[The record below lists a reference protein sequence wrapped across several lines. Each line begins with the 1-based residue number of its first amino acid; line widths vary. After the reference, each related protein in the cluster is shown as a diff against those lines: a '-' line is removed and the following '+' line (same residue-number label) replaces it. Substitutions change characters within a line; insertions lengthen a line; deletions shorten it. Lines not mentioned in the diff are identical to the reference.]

1 MNNLQ
6 KILEMLFKRVSP
18 EEVINDR
25 IIYDQFTEKE
35 FIKLSHSYQKK
46 YSDDEVLNMLEYYK
60 SNFERQKIKFNEFSN
75 EYAKGEINVFSALFS
90 YCDEVLTL
98 KENQVLCQYK
108 YLLNWRELASIINE
122 DIFIA
127 AYMARQ
133 TNHMKTEDVGFSWDV
148 VTRHNNARLYLIL
161 QKGISENHFHFWGS
175 IPIFQMSWISLMNNV
190 TSSKMLEYLREY
202 DDEKRDT
209 NIKYSKNYI
218 EKPLSIQYLQAA
230 YIRMLLF
237 SFLTETKIKIGS
249 YKIYYKEILKKLRG
263 KNLPN
268 GLEKQLKNLKCR
280 DFFATQTVEK
290 VRNKLN
296 EAVEI
301 KSCTWLFR
309 EIFLLAGENNEDMY
323 RDVLNENPII
333 SWILNKMLSETTVTR
348 EIAEEIEECII
359 KNQEEKMKYCL
370 YQMLLAAEVNLETL
384 YDFLPKDVFNQFWQQ
399 RTLKNVK
406 KILKSS
412 FLLTKYRSELQD
424 VIDGFNANYRT
435 NALEH
440 KKYKL
445 EDYMLYSI
453 DRRGA
458 NGSFSGENW
467 LLYSM
472 FQKVNS
478 TYYKKDEH
486 LNLFY
491 AYILL
496 RENIHSEIVQVND
509 KVGFS
514 NFQKYQSRKGDLI
527 EDEMFLDYDV
537 QKALSYNLL
546 KDNMES
552 LEVRITPPET
562 IRKMRKQIRD
572 IDQLINPDKKKSTQ
586 DRYFYVYHFIKEL
599 ESANS
604 GNAYLR
610 CRHYKKREEI
620 EQRAKEIIKFRRKDS
635 SIAKRVLGI
644 DACSSEIGCRP
655 EIFASAFRFLS
666 NHVVLNSKQNRESF
680 VAPEYRVAVKK
691 KFKDFSN
698 ELPQLRIT
706 YHAGEEFLDV
716 ADGLRAIDEAMLFFN
731 LDCGDR
737 LGHAIALG
745 INVEEWYRVKG
756 NRILISKQDYLD
768 NIVWMHGRIVELG
781 VEGQE
786 ELKDYLQKEFSLYF
800 KEIYENYI
808 DPETVRIIFKKM
820 EKEYQKN
827 KDLLPYGVRN
837 YKPNFDIHSYYRAW
851 KLRGDDPLYYKNGY
865 FEYNR
870 FSVENSFDFYRIN
883 REFPAHFEIRYM
895 PDVALLYY
903 YYHYSTFVRKKGE
916 MRIEK
921 EISPLYIKG
930 VKVIQKKMQEL
941 VGIKGIAIETNPS
954 SNYLISTFRDY
965 RKHPI
970 IEFYNNG
977 LEIDPEKLAECPQL
991 CVSINTD
998 DKGVFSTTLE
1008 NEYSLMACALENMKN
1023 PDGSFKYSREQIYEW
1038 LEHIREMGNM
1048 QSFQSEYQKNKVL
1061 KS

>member
-1 MNNLQ
+1 MDNLQ

-18 EEVINDR
+18 EEVIKDK
-25 IIYDQFTEKE
+25 IIYDRFDEKE
-35 FIKLSHSYQKK
+35 FIKLSHSYAKN
-46 YSDDEVLNMLEYYK
+46 YSDDEMINMWQYYK
-60 SNFERQKIKFNEFSN
+60 SNFERQEIKFNGFAG
-75 EYAKGEINVFSALFS
+75 EYGKDDINVFSALFA
-90 YCDEVLTL
+90 YCDEVLIL

-108 YLLNWRELASIINE
+108 YLLSWRELSSIINE

-133 TNHMKTEDVGFSWDV
+133 SNHMKMEDIGFSWDV
-148 VTRHNNARLYLIL
+148 VTRHNNARLYLLL

-209 NIKYSKNYI
+209 NIKYSKDYI

-230 YIRMLLF
+230 YIRVLLF
-237 SFLTETKIKIGS
+237 SFLTGTKIKIGS
-249 YKIYYKEILKKLRG
+249 YKVLYKKI
-263 KNLPN
+263 
-268 GLEKQLKNLKCR
+268 LEKLKENFLNSVDQQLEKLNR
-280 DFFATQTVEK
+280 RVFFETQTVENI
-290 VRNKLN
+290 RNKLS
-296 EAVEI
+296 EAVGI

-309 EIFLLAGENNEDMY
+309 EIFLLTEGNDENTY
-323 RDVLNENPII
+323 REYLDENLII
-333 SWILNKMLSETTVTR
+333 SWILDKMLSETVVTR
-348 EIAEEIEECII
+348 EMAEDIEECIT
-359 KNQEEKMKYCL
+359 NDEEGKMKHCF
-370 YQMLLAAEVNLETL
+370 YQMLLAAEVNLGSL
-384 YDFLPKDVFNQFWQQ
+384 YDFIPKDVFNELWQQ

-406 KILKSS
+406 EILKSS
-412 FLLTKYRSELQD
+412 FLLMKYRNELQD

-467 LLYSM
+467 FLYSM

-572 IDQLINPDKKKSTQ
+572 IDQLINPDKEKGIQ

-599 ESANS
+599 ENTNY
-604 GNAYLR
+604 GNAFLR

-620 EQRAKEIIKFRRKDS
+620 EQRAKEIIKFRKKDP

-666 NHVVLNSKQNRESF
+666 NHVVLNSKQSRKEF

-827 KDLLPYGVRN
+827 KDLLPYGVQN

-1023 PDGSFKYSREQIYEW
+1023 PDGSSKYSREQIYEW